1 MATERF
7 YDQAKDQ
14 NVSAIIIY
22 GKTSPDGKAYTDK
35 GCTKQ
40 FTTSELKNAFI
51 KRAIVCVGT
60 NYFIP
65 VSYSEASKVG
75 SVNYVTTTGNNS
87 DVKTVLTNLAAVAD
101 K

>member
-14 NVSAIIIY
+14 NVAAIVIY
-22 GKTSPDGKAYTDK
+22 GKTSSDGKAYTDK

-40 FTTSELKNAFI
+40 FTTSELKDAFI

-87 DVKTVLTNLAAVAD
+87 DIKTVLTNLAAVAD